1 MALRQIERHNEVKE
15 GQYLV
20 KVTVEDKETVYLMED
35 GVDSDNFAIGMWW
48 VIVNNI
54 VSDLHLSPCK
64 VLLTRYD
71 SPLRQKK
78 IREVEIS

>member
-1 MALRQIERHNEVKE
+1 MGLKKIESHREVKE

-20 KVTVEDKETVYLMED
+20 RVTVKDNETVYLMED

-48 VIVNNI
+48 VVVNNI

-64 VLLTRYD
+64 ILLTRYD

-78 IREVEIS
+78 VREIEIS